1 MSIIIFILVGLFILS
16 VLWFYL
22 RGSKKDEN
30 RENENQVIEAFLN
43 IENGDELHPH
53 IESVRKWLVF
63 YPKFS
68 GMASYIQGLWTLSEF
83 EKVRGMD
90 RKIQIDILE
99 NIYFYNK

>member
-1 MSIIIFILVGLFILS
+1 MSLIIFILIGLFIVY

-22 RGSKKDEN
+22 RESK
-30 RENENQVIEAFLN
+30 NEDNGCDKVIDAFLN
-43 IENGDELHPH
+43 IENVDDLHPH
-53 IESVRKWLVF
+53 IESVRKWLIF

-68 GMASYIQGLWTLSEF
+68 YLADHIQELWTLSEF

-90 RKIQIDILE
+90 KKTQIDILE